1 MAKHSFVIATGMSG
15 AGKSATLN
23 FFEDMGYFCV
33 DNLPPSL
40 IEKFAEICFS
50 ADSGITKVA
59 VGIDIRG
66 GKLFEDLFLYVD
78 ELSKKDYEF
87 EIVFLDCA
95 NDVLLKRYKETRRSH
110 PMSQSNDILDGIT
123 KERAKLEKVKER
135 ATYVIDTSQL
145 LTRQLKFKL
154 VDIFVDKKE
163 FKSIVI
169 SVVSFG
175 FKYGMPMDAD
185 LVFDVRFLPNPYYVH
200 DLRPLTGNDLAVQ
213 EFVMEHEEAGIF
225 LNKLTDMISFLI
237 PQYIDE
243 GKNSLVIAIGCT
255 GGKHRSVTLANKLF
269 DYLAKDETY
278 STYIKHIHID
288 KDKH

>member
-78 ELSKKDYEF
+78 ELSKKDYQF
-87 EIVFLDCA
+87 EIVFLDCS
-95 NDVLLKRYKETRRSH
+95 NEVLLKRYKETRRSH
-110 PMSQSNDILDGIT
+110 PMSKSNDILEGIN
-123 KERAKLEKVKER
+123 KERQKLSKVKER
-135 ATYVIDTSQL
+135 STYVIDTSQL

-154 VDIFVDKKE
+154 VEIFVDKKE

-200 DLRPLTGNDLAVQ
+200 DLRALTGNDPAVQ
-213 EFVMEHEEAGIF
+213 EFVMEHEEATEF
-225 LNKLTDMISFLI
+225 LNKLTDMITFLV
-237 PQYIDE
+237 PQYIKE
-243 GKNSLVIAIGCT
+243 GKNSLVIAVGCT
-255 GGKHRSVTLANKLF
+255 GGKHRSVTLANKLY
-269 DYLAKDETY
+269 DHLAKDESY

-288 KDKH
+288 KDKA